1 MTNAT
6 LIKYAEIVKA
16 EKELAEKKE
25 VLKAKIVED
34 FGKDKIDKLECDFGT
49 FTISSKPK
57 WEYSK
62 KVKKLES
69 DLKILKV
76 TEQEN
81 ETAKKTDGD
90 KYVVFTAPKDK

>member
-34 FGKDKIDKLECDFGT
+34 FGKDKIDKLECDFKT
-49 FTISSKPK
+49 LSIISSRL
-57 WEYSK
+57 SK
-62 KVKKLES
+62 
-69 DLKILKV
+69 
-76 TEQEN
+76 
-81 ETAKKTDGD
+81 AKCCAHSI
-90 KYVVFTAPKDK
+90 FSR